1 MQAGEICNRE
11 VIVVERDASI
21 REAAVLMRQ
30 YHVGDLVVVEE
41 RAGQR
46 APVGILTDRDIAIE
60 VVAMGV
66 DPEALTVGEVIGPEL
81 IIAGEKETVYDTLQR
96 MRQHGVRRVPVVD
109 AKGGLAGIVS
119 LADLLE
125 FLAEELS
132 YLSTVELREQARE
145 ARVRK

>member
-1 MQAGEICNRE
+1 MRVGEICNRE
-11 VIVVERDASI
+11 VIVVERGASV
-21 REAAVLMRQ
+21 REAASLMRQ
-30 YHVGDLVVVEE
+30 YHVGDLVVVED
-41 RAGQR
+41 RAGKR

-66 DPEALTVGEVIGPEL
+66 DPEAVKVGEVMGPEL
-81 IIAGEKETVYDTLQR
+81 IAAGETETVYDTLQR

-109 AKGGLAGIVS
+109 AAGGLAGIVS

-125 FLAEELS
+125 FLAEEISNLS
-132 YLSTVELREQARE
+132 KVEHREQARE